1 MISQRPLRSLKVIEL
16 LAILI
21 LAGCGSEPPVPEP
34 ERLVAV
40 EKFQLRDHRVAVS
53 YPGTLEPRYEN
64 ELAFQVSGRIDR
76 RLVEVGDRVEANTII
91 ATLDRQDYDLA
102 LAELQNLKAAAD
114 ADHQLAVR
122 ELKRIRELH
131 RDGFAGDSQLDA
143 AINLESASAAR
154 LKALAAKQSESRNRV
169 GYTELKAQ
177 HGGIITALFA
187 ETGAVLAAGQP
198 VAQLAWLGEWEF
210 VTSIPEN
217 RIGKLAPGDIVDLRF
232 WVLEDQTI
240 HGQVREIA
248 PAADPA
254 SRSYRVKISLESV
267 PPALRLGMS
276 GNVQLVFDQ
285 DSFGTLPTSAFL
297 GATEQYDE
305 SGGRFGSD
313 PGSGSGTG
321 GTVDILVV
329 DPDSRVTS
337 LRQVT
342 PGRPIGDRLVIVDGL
357 HPGEW
362 VVTKGAHKV
371 KPGTRVRLFEGQ

>member
-1 MISQRPLRSLKVIEL
+1 MISQRPLLSLKAVL
-16 LAILI
+16 SLAILM
-21 LAGCGSEPPVPEP
+21 LAGCGTEPQVSKPEP
-34 ERLVAV
+34 LVAI
-40 EKFQLRDHRVAVS
+40 EKFQLRDHRVVVS

-64 ELAFQVSGRIDR
+64 ELAFQVSGIIDQ

-91 ATLDRQDYDLA
+91 ATLERQDYDLA

-122 ELKRIRELH
+122 ELKRLRELH
-131 RDGFAGDSQLDA
+131 RDGFIGDSQLDG

-154 LKALAAKQSESRNRV
+154 LKALVAKQSESRNRV
-169 GYTELKAQ
+169 GYTELKAR
-177 HGGIITALFA
+177 HSGVITALFA
-187 ETGAVLAAGQP
+187 ETGSVLAAGQP
-198 VAQLAWLGEWEF
+198 VAQLAWLEEWEF

-217 RIGKLAPGDIVDLRF
+217 RIGKLAPGDTVDLRF
-232 WVLEDQTI
+232 WVFDGQTI

-267 PPALRLGMS
+267 PPALKLGMS
-276 GNVQLVFDQ
+276 GNVQLVFEQ
-285 DSFGTLPTSAFL
+285 DSFGTLPTSALL
-297 GATEQYDE
+297 GATGQRDE

-313 PGSGSGTG
+313 PGSGSPTG
-321 GTVDILVV
+321 GMVDILVV

-337 LRQVT
+337 LRQVI
-342 PGRPIGDRLVIVDGL
+342 PGSPIGDRLMIVDGL